1 MSELKQRCKA
11 LADSLYEFSG
21 QDFSDRNVKR
31 HFQMK
36 LHNVLVAMR
45 QMGVY
50 IVQPELSVRDQFG
63 REIKAIFSG
72 VSFDMS
78 DEMPTYKFEQAIL
91 NGEKL

>member
-21 QDFSDRNVKR
+21 QDFSDINVQR

-50 IVQPELSVRDQFG
+50 IIWPELDYQDQFG
-63 REIKAIFSG
+63 REIKAQFVGFDLQTGLFDFKPIIF
-72 VSFDMS
+72 
-78 DEMPTYKFEQAIL
+78 

>member
-21 QDFSDRNVKR
+21 QDFSDINVQR

-36 LHNVLVAMR
+36 LHNVLVTMR
-45 QMGVY
+45 EMGVY
-50 IVQPELSVRDQFG
+50 IVQPNLSARDQFG

-72 VSFDMS
+72 VNFDMGG
-78 DEMPTYKFEQAIL
+78 EIPTYKFEHAIL